1 VVLKV
6 SNRFFGAAVAGA
18 QCFFGFRPRL
28 FGMGWHG
35 LVRAPLN
42 LSASCECRPT
52 RPDGGG
58 GVTGGER
65 TGGDLGGPRETDCV
79 PGHIGFEPANP
90 GAGHLFALL
99 KPWPSLSRAFCVLNA
114 QH

>member
-1 VVLKV
+1 MSGPRCLNCSRVL
-6 SNRFFGAAVAGA
+6 
-18 QCFFGFRPRL
+18 PL
-28 FGMGWHG
+28 MGRTLSPLGRKGYQGRSPW

-58 GVTGGER
+58 GVTGSER

-79 PGHIGFEPANP
+79 PGHIGFELPNP
-90 GAGHLFALL
+90 SSRYVIEFA
-99 KPWPSLSRAFCVLNA
+99 
-114 QH
+114 